1 MDRIHKDQKQTI
13 TDAPESCPHNSLDLS
28 VGTTKGQGKRQVQF
42 VGCLDCHQLIE
53 VSKITDG
60 N

>member
-1 MDRIHKDQKQTI
+1 MERIDKDQKQT
-13 TDAPESCPHNSLDLS
+13 TRRKPSCPHNSLDLS
-28 VGTTKGQGKRQVQF
+28 VGTTKGRGKRQVQF